1 MKYAKNSNEINHF
14 DPFHFERNVD
24 LLKDRDKGHQATGTG
39 ESRSGKGRGRQKLGR
54 RARNERTS
62 NLQ

>member
-14 DPFHFERNVD
+14 DPFHFECNVD
-24 LLKDRDKGHQATGTG
+24 LLKDRDKGHQAMGTG
-39 ESRSGKGRGRQKLGR
+39 ESRSGKGRGRQQQGR
-54 RARNERTS
+54 RARNERTR

>member
-1 MKYAKNSNEINHF
+1 MLKINHF

-24 LLKDRDKGHQATGTG
+24 LLKDRDKGHQATGPGPG